1 VSELSKG
8 ERTRKKLVDAT
19 GVLLRRQGL
28 HATGLADIVTESG
41 APRGSL
47 YFYFPGGKDE
57 LACAA
62 LDAAGADWRA
72 RIEAVVA
79 AAPDLDR
86 AFGAVIELLAADL
99 VASRFQHGCPVAA
112 VALEAISEPV
122 RRTIAAHYAAWEQ
135 LIASH
140 LVSLGLHAAPARQ
153 LATVALSAIE
163 GAMLLARVQRT
174 TAPLLATGAALRA
187 MIGIV
192 GGPSR
197 SPGTR
202 PSAPSTRPR
211 PASRRRRTR
220 RSADRR
226 TDRRTGRR
234 RRPASRTPGRR
245 SP

>member
-1 VSELSKG
+1 MSELSKG

-19 GVLLRRQGL
+19 AVLLRRQGF
-28 HATGLADIVTESG
+28 HATGLSDIVAESG

-47 YFYFPGGKDE
+47 YFHFPGGKDE

-79 AAPDLDR
+79 AAPDLDH
-86 AFGAVIELLAADL
+86 AFGAVIELLAAEL
-99 VASRFQHGCPVAA
+99 VASKFQHGCPVAA
-112 VALEAISEPV
+112 VALESISEPV
-122 RRTIAAHYAAWEQ
+122 RKTIAVHYAAWER

-140 LVSLGLHAAPARQ
+140 LVSLGLHDAPARQ

-163 GAMLLARVQRT
+163 GAMLLARVQRS
-174 TAPLLATGAALRA
+174 TAPLLTTGAALRA
-187 MIGIV
+187 MV
-192 GGPSR
+192 GLVSGPSR

-202 PSAPSTRPR
+202 PSSPSRRPR
-211 PASRRRRTR
+211 SASRPRRTR

-226 TDRRTGRR
+226 TDLRTARRP
-234 RRPASRTPGRR
+234 RPASRTPGSR